1 MKWGAAGVAAPH
13 HQIRLVRLLLGADD
27 DAATVDRL
35 VHAVVVDNR
44 FETRPVLGPE
54 LDPERVRVVVAGP
67 QADVGCLELESR
79 GFLNRPGSS
88 GASTI
93 PRPVHPVA
101 MFCIVFCSVWNK

>member
-1 MKWGAAGVAAPH
+1 MVLPDAKSLRSLWRPGTPAQEPTTQPQHPH
-13 HQIRLVRLLLGADD
+13 TVELGEETSGSTSQATRSPKSYIEQPRLPR
-27 DAATVDRL
+27 T
-35 VHAVVVDNR
+35 
-44 FETRPVLGPE
+44 
-54 LDPERVRVVVAGP
+54 

-93 PRPVHPVA
+93 PRPVDPVA